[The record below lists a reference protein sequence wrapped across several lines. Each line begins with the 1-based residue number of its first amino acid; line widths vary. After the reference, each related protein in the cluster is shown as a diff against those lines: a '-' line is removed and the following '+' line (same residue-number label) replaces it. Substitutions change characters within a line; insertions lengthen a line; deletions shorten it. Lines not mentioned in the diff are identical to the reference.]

1 MHYARFKSLPDTIY
15 LIHERG
21 NRIENAL
28 RCLNSGKES
37 YGTYCGRGGRLKT
50 VALECMLNAIPST
63 GGGKP
68 IVKHIE
74 AARYMGTG
82 CTCAFLFAQI
92 DRFHNLGIRGI
103 AY

>member
-1 MHYARFKSLPDTIY
+1 MHYARRKSLPGTIY

-63 GGGKP
+63 AGGKANYKAHRSRP
-68 IVKHIE
+68 LYGN
-74 AARYMGTG
+74 RLYM
-82 CTCAFLFAQI
+82 CFSICSI
-92 DRFHNLGIRGI
+92 
-103 AY
+103 